1 MPFELAWVE
10 FAEIPTGATPALV
23 TLLLVAVTTVKLI
36 KECRLWGEW
45 FFPATAASVQ
55 VTVGGSEPKIKHTQ
69 PSEPAANHSSDSG
82 AALGMQIG
90 KDEQPQRLP
99 AQHPI
104 PVIQCSPRP
113 NPVLR
118 EKGSPNCV
126 HVFTIH
132 AKNASGYNY
141 MCRHCR
147 QHWYRPWAEDEKQV
161 QIKNRLCTAQVVTEV
176 SLT

>member
-1 MPFELAWVE
+1 MGRICRNSNRRYARSRDSLARRRDHGQADQGV
-10 FAEIPTGATPALV
+10 PPMG
-23 TLLLVAVTTVKLI
+23 
-36 KECRLWGEW
+36 RM

-55 VTVGGSEPKIKHTQ
+55 VTVGCSEPKIKHTQ
-69 PSEPAANHSSDSG
+69 PLEPAANHSSDSG